1 MSRKRAFNLNMT
13 QAVLHERLYHENVI
27 NYKKSG
33 KFIQV
38 MYFIKKFCF
47 NWRFLKKKLSKSFF
61 LGILRKFIMR
71 AR

>member
-27 NYKKSG
+27 NYKKSR
-33 KFIQV
+33 KFNQV

-47 NWRFLKKKLSKSFF
+47 NWRFLKKKL
-61 LGILRKFIMR
+61 
-71 AR
+71 

>member
-27 NYKKSG
+27 NYKKSR
-33 KFIQV
+33 KFNQV

-47 NWRFLKKKLSKSFF
+47 NWRFLKKKLSNSFF
-61 LGILRKFIMR
+61 
-71 AR
+71 